1 MIGGTSGARVATMA
15 AFKTILLC
23 YDSTREGRR
32 ALLQGAELAQQ
43 LGAETHLLAIAP
55 TIVGS
60 SMMDMPS
67 AVALQEAE
75 RNIRDV
81 LREGVE
87 RLRARG
93 LVATGHLAF
102 GRPTE
107 QIPAV
112 ARDLGVDLIII
123 GHRPC
128 GVVERWWAGPG
139 NAQLLDHIA
148 CSILVSIDP
157 NETTAP

>member
-1 MIGGTSGARVATMA
+1 MA
-15 AFKTILLC
+15 AFKNILLC

-32 ALLQGAELAQQ
+32 ALLQGAELAEK
-43 LGAETHLLAIAP
+43 LGAETHLLAIAA
-55 TIVGS
+55 TIVGGH
-60 SMMDMPS
+60 MVELPS
-67 AVALQEAE
+67 EVALREE
-75 RNIRDV
+75 EKNIKDV

-102 GRPTE
+102 GRPIE

-112 ARDLGVDLIII
+112 ARDLDVDLIII

-128 GVVERWWAGPG
+128 GVMARWWAGPG
-139 NAQLLDHIA
+139 NAQLLDLID

-157 NETTAP
+157 TDPAGTAMP

>member
-1 MIGGTSGARVATMA
+1 MA
-15 AFKTILLC
+15 AFKNILLC

-32 ALLQGAELAQQ
+32 ALIQGAELAQQ
-43 LGAETHLLAIAP
+43 LGAETHLLAVAP
-55 TIVGS
+55 TVVGS
-60 SMMDMPS
+60 SMVDMPS
-67 AVALQEAE
+67 AVVLSEEEKA
-75 RNIRDV
+75 IREV
-81 LREGVE
+81 LHEGVQ

-93 LVATGHLAF
+93 LTATGHLAF
-102 GRPTE
+102 GRPIE

-112 ARDLGVDLIII
+112 ARSLDVDLIVI
-123 GHRPC
+123 GHKPC

-157 NETTAP
+157 GEATS

>member
-1 MIGGTSGARVATMA
+1 MA
-15 AFKTILLC
+15 SFKNILLC

-32 ALLQGAELAQQ
+32 ALIQGAELAEK

-55 TIVGS
+55 TIVGGQLVEL
-60 SMMDMPS
+60 PS
-67 AVALQEAE
+67 ECALREEE
-75 RNIRDV
+75 RHIKDV

-93 LVATGHLAF
+93 LVATGYLAF
-102 GRPTE
+102 GPAIE
-107 QIPAV
+107 QISTC
-112 ARDLGVDLIII
+112 ARDLGVDLIVI

-128 GVVERWWAGPG
+128 GVMARWWAGPG
-139 NAQLLDHIA
+139 NAQLLDLVD

-157 NETTAP
+157 TEAPPP

>member
-1 MIGGTSGARVATMA
+1 MA
-15 AFKTILLC
+15 MACFKNILLC

-32 ALLQGAELAQQ
+32 ALIQGAELAQG

-55 TIVGS
+55 TIVGGT
-60 SMMDMPS
+60 MVELPS
-67 AVALQEAE
+67 ECALREE
-75 RNIRDV
+75 HKIIKDV

-102 GRPTE
+102 GRPIK
-107 QIPAV
+107 QISAV
-112 ARDLGVDLIII
+112 ARDLGVDLIVI

-128 GVVERWWAGPG
+128 GAVERWWTGPG
-139 NAQLLDHIA
+139 NAQLLDLVD

-157 NETTAP
+157 TDPAATATP

>member
-1 MIGGTSGARVATMA
+1 MV
-15 AFKTILLC
+15 AFKNILLC

-32 ALLQGAELAQQ
+32 ALIQGAELAQQ

-55 TIVGS
+55 TVIGS
-60 SMMDMPS
+60 SMVDMPS
-67 AVALQEAE
+67 AVALQEE
-75 RNIRDV
+75 EKNIREV
-81 LREGVE
+81 LHEGVE

-93 LVATGHLAF
+93 LIATGHLAF
-102 GRPTE
+102 GRPIE

-112 ARDLGVDLIII
+112 ARDLGADLIII

-139 NAQLLDHIA
+139 NTQLLDHID

-157 NETTAP
+157 NDPAGTQ

>member
-1 MIGGTSGARVATMA
+1 MA
-15 AFKTILLC
+15 FTKILLC

-32 ALLQGAELAQQ
+32 ALIQGAELAQK

-55 TIVGS
+55 TLVGS
-60 SMMDMPS
+60 TMVDMPS
-67 AVALQEAE
+67 AVALDQEEAA
-75 RNIRDV
+75 IRDV
-81 LREGVE
+81 LQEGVE

-102 GRPTE
+102 GQPIE
-107 QIPAV
+107 QIPAA
-112 ARDLGVDLIII
+112 ARDLGIDLIII

-139 NAQLLDHIA
+139 NGQLLDYID

-157 NETTAP
+157 TDPDATP